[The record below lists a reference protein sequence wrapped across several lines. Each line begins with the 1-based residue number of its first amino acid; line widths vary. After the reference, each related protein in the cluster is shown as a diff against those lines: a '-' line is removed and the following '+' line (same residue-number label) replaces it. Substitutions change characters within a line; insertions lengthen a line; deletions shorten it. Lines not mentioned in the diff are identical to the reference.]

1 MAFTSDDGGFRLFA
15 DALEQRLNTHV
26 QVPRKKLL
34 QFQRKQIKNLVA
46 LETKFRKALIRDS
59 RGPGVYKKFVAHIV
73 KEKSGILAAR
83 PYFRERQVLFSE
95 EISEV
100 LKKKS
105 DKALYRFRFNFNFI
119 LFALKQYKWG
129 ENSEVVKL
137 AKEIQKQ
144 RMEILEMNIPLAI
157 SQARIFYSATPKSH
171 LSYMDLVQIHCM
183 GLLIAIDKFVPPPK
197 GLPMKRELE
206 EYRKFRAVAIGR
218 MMGDRIEQY
227 SETMLHFFPA
237 DKRKIYRA
245 LKALRKTGGQEG
257 PNMEDVTEKVNEGI
271 KDAKHHTN
279 PEEISQLLAGASH
292 VSGDMSVEPDGE
304 TTLER
309 YPDKEENN
317 PFAKIEDDDAIRK
330 INAVAHDLPL
340 VEKKLLR
347 MRGML
352 R

>member
-1 MAFTSDDGGFRLFA
+1 MDFGDDGGFRLFA
-15 DALEQRLNTHV
+15 SALEQRLDTYTP
-26 QVPRKKLL
+26 VPRKKLL
-34 QFQRKQIKNLVA
+34 QFQRKQIKNLVG
-46 LETKFRKALIRDS
+46 LENKFRKALIRDS

-73 KEKSGILAAR
+73 KQKNGILSAR
-83 PYFRERQVLFSE
+83 PYFRERQTMFSE

-129 ENSEVVKL
+129 DGSEVAQL
-137 AKEIQKQ
+137 AKQIQKQ
-144 RMEILEMNIPLAI
+144 RMELLEMNIPLAI
-157 SQARIFYSATPKSH
+157 SQARIFWSATPKSH
-171 LSYMDLVQIHCM
+171 LSYMDLVQIHVM
-183 GLLIAIDKFVPPPK
+183 GLLIAIDKFVPPGR
-197 GLPMKRELE
+197 GLSMKQELE

-245 LKALRKTGGQEG
+245 LKALRRQ
-257 PNMEDVTEKVNEGI
+257 NANVSMEDVTESVNKDI
-271 KDAKHHTN
+271 KDTKHHTN

-292 VSGDMSVEPDGE
+292 VSGDMSIEPDGE
-304 TTLER
+304 TTLDR
-309 YPDKEENN
+309 IPDKTEND
-317 PFAKIEDDDAIRK
+317 PYAKIEDEDAIVK
-330 INAVAHDLPL
+330 IGVVARELPL
-340 VEKKLLR
+340 FEKKLLKLK
-347 MRGML
+347 GLL

>member
-1 MAFTSDDGGFRLFA
+1 MDFADDGGFRLFA
-15 DALEQRLNTHV
+15 DALEQRLDTYK

-34 QFQRKQIKNLVA
+34 AFQRKQIKNLVS
-46 LETKFRKALIRDS
+46 LENKFRKALIRDL
-59 RGPGVYKKFVAHIV
+59 RGPGVYKKFVTYIT
-73 KEKSGILAAR
+73 KEKNNILAAR
-83 PYFRERQVLFSE
+83 PFFRERQTLFSE

-100 LKKKS
+100 LKRKA
-105 DKALYRFRFNFNFI
+105 DKALYRFRFNYNFI

-129 ENSEVVKL
+129 ESSEVLKTARL
-137 AKEIQKQ
+137 IQKQ

-157 SQARIFYSATPKSH
+157 SQARIFWSSTPKSH

-183 GLLIAIDKFVPPPK
+183 GLLIAIDKFVPPSFK
-197 GLPMKRELE
+197 GMTMQQELE

-245 LKALRKTGGQEG
+245 LKALRMQREN
-257 PNMEDVTEKVNEGI
+257 PNLEDVTESVNDGI
-271 KDAKHHTN
+271 KDPKHHTN
-279 PEEISQLLAGASH
+279 PEEIGQLLAGASH
-292 VSGDMSVEPDGE
+292 VSGDMSIEPDGE

-309 YPDKEENN
+309 YPDKEEND
-317 PFAKIEDDDAIRK
+317 PYAKIEDNDAINK
-330 INAVAHDLPL
+330 IHAVAYELPL
-340 VEKKLLR
+340 FEKKLLK
-347 MRGML
+347 MKGLL

>member
-1 MAFTSDDGGFRLFA
+1 MAYSVDDGGFKLFA

-34 QFQRKQIKNLVA
+34 QFQRKQIKNLVN
-46 LETKFRKALIRDS
+46 LENRFRKALICDR
-59 RGPGVYKKFVAHIV
+59 RGPWVYKKFVHYITQ
-73 KEKSGILAAR
+73 EKNNILAAR
-83 PYFRERQVLFSE
+83 PYFRERQVLFSD
-95 EISEV
+95 EIAEV

-129 ENSEVVKL
+129 DNCEVVKI

-157 SQARIFYSATPKSH
+157 SQARIFWSATPKSH

-183 GLLIAIDKFVPPPK
+183 GLLIAIDKFVPPPN
-197 GLPMKRELE
+197 GLPAKRELE

-245 LKALRKTGGQEG
+245 LKALRKPTGEN
-257 PNMEDVTEKVNEGI
+257 PDFNAVTEKVNEGI
-271 KDAKHHTN
+271 KNTKHHTN
-279 PEEISQLLAGASH
+279 PEEIGQLLAGASH
-292 VSGDMSVEPDGE
+292 VSGDMSVEPEGE

-309 YPDKEENN
+309 YPDKEEND
-317 PFAKIEDDDAIRK
+317 PYAKIEDADAIQK
-330 INAVAHDLPL
+330 INAVAYELPL
-340 VEKKLLR
+340 VEKKLLKLK
-347 MRGML
+347 GML